1 MYRDK
6 NATRKRSHIKSGSR
20 DLTDPRTAADRP
32 VLVHLSLIELLN
44 DVTINISIYSL
55 LVFILLE
62 FIESGPKTKRG
73 LNRSS
78 SDGFG
83 TIDIFIFVIFNVWR
97 VLWPRDQWKG
107 RIKIAR
113 GQMGSSHQK
122 GSTIFWKYPHF
133 LHEKIWKYP
142 HFVYIQFLNG
152 SLAPCSAKR
161 SN

>member
-1 MYRDK
+1 MTKILRDK
-6 NATRKRSHIKSGSR
+6 NATPRHSHVTSGSSEP
-20 DLTDPRTAADRP
+20 TDPRTAADRP

-83 TIDIFIFVIFNVWR
+83 TIDIFIFVIFNV
-97 VLWPRDQWKG
+97 
-107 RIKIAR
+107 
-113 GQMGSSHQK
+113 
-122 GSTIFWKYPHF
+122 
-133 LHEKIWKYP
+133 
-142 HFVYIQFLNG
+142 
-152 SLAPCSAKR
+152 
-161 SN
+161 

>member
-1 MYRDK
+1 MYLVK
-6 NATRKRSHIKSGSR
+6 NATRKRSDVASGSSEP
-20 DLTDPRTAADRP
+20 TNPRTTVDRP

-83 TIDIFIFVIFNVWR
+83 TIDIFIFVIFNV
-97 VLWPRDQWKG
+97 
-107 RIKIAR
+107 
-113 GQMGSSHQK
+113 
-122 GSTIFWKYPHF
+122 
-133 LHEKIWKYP
+133 
-142 HFVYIQFLNG
+142 
-152 SLAPCSAKR
+152 
-161 SN
+161 